1 MSEVSKCL
9 FWQNDVDSTVVNPKT
24 TLETQF
30 IFHPRPH
37 LAFLDI
43 AVAASL
49 LHFYLRYLHNNH

>member
-9 FWQNDVDSTVVNPKT
+9 FWQNDVESTVSNPKT

-30 IFHPRPH
+30 IFHV
-37 LAFLDI
+37 AFLDV